1 MENAIEYDFKTE
13 TKKILDIVTNS
24 IYTDKEVFLRELIS
38 NSSDAC
44 EQLRH
49 AELTES
55 VKDKEKPLRI
65 DVKTDE
71 KLRTLTIHDSG
82 IGMTKEQLIKNLGT
96 LARSGTKAFL
106 EESQKTDPDLRGN
119 LIGQFGV
126 GFYSAFMVADKVDV
140 YSLPAVGDSKPHIW
154 TSDGYILNIII
165 RSGKYKIAEAK
176 DVERGTTIVLHIKES
191 EIQYCTAAT
200 VERIIKKY
208 SNFINY
214 PIYLNDKRMNTIEA
228 LWLKSKSQISEEQYT
243 EFYKYISQAY

>member
-1 MENAIEYDFKTE
+1 MENATEYDFKTE

-154 TSDGYILNIII
+154 TSDGYI
-165 RSGKYKIAEAK
+165 KY
-176 DVERGTTIVLHIKES
+176 
-191 EIQYCTAAT
+191 Y
-200 VERIIKKY
+200 Y
-208 SNFINY
+208 
-214 PIYLNDKRMNTIEA
+214 
-228 LWLKSKSQISEEQYT
+228 
-243 EFYKYISQAY
+243 